1 LNRQGFTIPQLTAKD
16 GARWSTYSAFLKN
29 SHYDQP
35 NLKVVTFA
43 QVEKIL
49 IDESKQAYGV
59 QYKRH
64 GNLKTVLATKEIIL
78 SAGAIGSPQILM
90 LSGIGPKEDLQR
102 LEVMLHFLFFNQC
115 YC

>member
-1 LNRQGFTIPQLTAKD
+1 MTAKD

-29 SHYDQP
+29 DQP

-64 GNLKTVLATKEIIL
+64 GNLITVLAAKEIIL

-90 LSGIGPKEDLQR
+90 LSGIGPKEDLER
-102 LEVMLHFLFFNQC
+102 LEVMLHFLFLINVIVSR
-115 YC
+115 